1 MNSEIL
7 KRAREFKAW
16 CDWPYEFVTAEELAS
31 ILRVPTPWVW
41 AAAREGRIPSYRVGH
56 YMRFD
61 LEEVLGVIRR
71 SGIDP
76 AES

>member
-1 MNSEIL
+1 MDKEIL
-7 KRAREFKAW
+7 KRAREFAAW
-16 CDWPYEFVTAEELAS
+16 SAWPYEFVTAEEVAS
-31 ILRVPTPWVW
+31 ILRVPTAWVW

-61 LEEVLGVIRR
+61 LAEVLEVIRR
-71 SGIDP
+71 KGIDA